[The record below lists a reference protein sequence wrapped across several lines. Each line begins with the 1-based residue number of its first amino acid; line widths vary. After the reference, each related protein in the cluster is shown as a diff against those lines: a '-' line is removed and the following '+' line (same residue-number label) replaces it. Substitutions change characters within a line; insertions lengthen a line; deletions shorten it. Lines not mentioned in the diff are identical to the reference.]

1 MRTLIKNRPI
11 MLSALLLSMTAI
23 HAQSNFHKVFSQVGT
38 NVGIGTEGVSFTLGT
53 TLTPYLELGV
63 GMNFFPTI
71 QF

>member
-1 MRTLIKNRPI
+1 

-23 HAQSNFHKVFSQVGT
+23 HAQSNFHKVFNQVGA
-38 NVGIGTEGVSFTLGT
+38 NVGIGTEGISFALGI

-63 GMNFFPTI
+63 SMNFFPEI